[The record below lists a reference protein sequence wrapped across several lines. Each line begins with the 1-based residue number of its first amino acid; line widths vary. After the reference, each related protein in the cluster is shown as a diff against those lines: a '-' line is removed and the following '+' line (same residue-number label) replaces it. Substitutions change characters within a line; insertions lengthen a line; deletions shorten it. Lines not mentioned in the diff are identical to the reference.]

1 MIFILVLIIVFS
13 FTCILLIVFY
23 LINFLLR
30 IKDLTNNKISA
41 FESGFVRVGI
51 IQNSFSIHFFIII
64 LIFVIFDLE
73 IVIFLGILVSDIN
86 SFISFLIIML
96 FIILGFYIEWWY
108 GKLIW
113 VI

>member
-1 MIFILVLIIVFS
+1 MSFIIMLIMVFGFTLVL
-13 FTCILLIVFY
+13 LLVFY
-23 LINFLLR
+23 LVNFLLR
-30 IKDLTNNKISA
+30 IKEINKNKVRA
-41 FESGFVRVGI
+41 FESGFVSIGK

-73 IVIFLGILVSDIN
+73 IVIFLGVLVSDIS
-86 SFISFLIIML
+86 SFIR
-96 FIILGFYIEWWY
+96 FIIIIFFIVGGFYIEWWF